1 MEGLNLNFTG
11 VQSYRKFHYDI
22 MKLACTYS
30 YQGKFLEKISG
41 RRAIRNLIT
50 VTSSHPWRY
59 FWAQRKPSFREA
71 IHECPR

>member
-1 MEGLNLNFTG
+1 MEGQNLNFTG
-11 VQSYRKFHYDI
+11 VQSYRKFNYDI

-50 VTSSHPWRY
+50 VTSSQPHAVSTSMALFLSP
-59 FWAQRKPSFREA
+59 AKTEL
-71 IHECPR
+71 